1 MAMRILAFF
10 GVMAMPA
17 TLFSPFDGP
26 VGALGLLALSGA
38 LLFAYRVYRYEAD
51 EVAPMTTFER
61 HRVFQIPLIGV
72 LIAAY
77 GTLYWPIGA
86 AVGLVAGFLAV
97 RTLLRLTEDRWE
109 VMTRVPEERHSAFS
123 EEGREVSAIAAMGTL
138 AAVILFF
145 LASLLDL
152 TGTQAMTGLL
162 VVALITGLLFWIAET
177 Q

>member
-10 GVMAMPA
+10 GVMAVPA
-17 TLFSPFDGP
+17 AMFSPFDGP
-26 VGALGLLALSGA
+26 VRALGLMALLGF

-51 EVAPMTTFER
+51 DVVPISTFER
-61 HRVFQIPLIGV
+61 HRTFQIPLIGV

-77 GTLYWPIGA
+77 GALFWPVGAVIGLGTG
-86 AVGLVAGFLAV
+86 VLVV
-97 RTLLRLTEDRWE
+97 YLLRRLTEDRWE
-109 VMTRVPEERHSAFS
+109 AMARVPEERHSAFS

-138 AAVILFF
+138 AAVLVFF

-152 TGTQAMTGLL
+152 PGAQAMVGLL
-162 VVALITGLLFWIAET
+162 VVCAITGLLFWIAET